1 MIRFGLG
8 AINSENMLTSNTAT
22 WTKQDQMVATVW
34 AALKGGEHY
43 SCMEGLCGDGLTTW
57 CVEGLSYSDPI

>member
-1 MIRFGLG
+1 MKRACKLYAPRHVAKLMIRFGLG

-34 AALKGGEHY
+34 AALEGGEHC
-43 SCMEGLCGDGLTTW
+43 SCMEGL
-57 CVEGLSYSDPI
+57 